1 MWDPHAVF
9 GLRVP
14 LVSNVEREGLE
25 GNLGALG
32 RAASG
37 TAGRASVLTV
47 DTR

>member
-1 MWDPHAVF
+1 MWDPRAVF
-9 GLRVP
+9 GRRVP
-14 LVSNVEREGLE
+14 VDSNVEREGLE

-32 RAASG
+32 RATSG